1 MNSNPSRGPTSYA
14 SSDYNEDDLKDLW
27 CDPENPRVCRF
38 EEISAAAYRI
48 KDGIVKTS
56 CDLSHMNNDLNM
68 ELYFK
73 KDYMQFTGSFKERGA
88 RYTLIMLPQEQ
99 KQKGVIAASAGNH
112 AQALAYHGT
121 QLGIPVTVVMPIV
134 APIMKVE
141 NCKNYGAKVV
151 VHGADIG
158 ESRLHA
164 LKLAHKKGLMYING
178 YDHPNI
184 IAGQGTLGLEVLDQ
198 VPDLDAMVI
207 PVGGGG
213 LIAGIARALKTMKP
227 DVMIIGVEP
236 ELCPSFSTAMKHGK
250 AVHTPTSASL
260 ADGLTVPTV
269 GVNALATGAPLID
282 KIVTV
287 SEAWIAI
294 AILRLVELEKAVV
307 EGAGATPLAA
317 ILAGLLPELEGKKVV
332 LPICGGNIDTTLLGR
347 CLERG
352 LAADGR
358 LITFQVTVSD
368 RPGGIAELARL
379 ISNVGVS
386 IKDIVHERAWVR
398 TNTFAVGVRIL
409 AETRNRKHSKEL
421 FKLLRE
427 NYEEVNIMGFY
438 ESPEDYVAGNLQSSK
453 FESVEDET
461 PFEGNMNIQYNQDL
475 DNPYNEIVE
484 EDELTSASPVPPHE
498 RDSSTIHFKEVH
510 MNLSEN
516 EARSPPSLEEREPRS
531 ALVNGMREMTVNG
544 PTGKLMPRTK

>member
-1 MNSNPSRGPTSYA
+1 MGDRTQRDKRSEP
-14 SSDYNEDDLKDLW
+14 DDEEIKDFW
-27 CDPENPRVCRF
+27 CDPENPRTLKF
-38 EEISAAAYRI
+38 EEVSAAAYMVR
-48 KDGIVKTS
+48 DGVVMTP
-56 CDLSHMNNDLNM
+56 CDRSHMNS
-68 ELYFK
+68 ELGLEMYFK

-88 RYTLIMLPQEQ
+88 RYTLKRLPAEQ
-99 KQKGVIAASAGNH
+99 ARRGVIAASAGNH
-112 AQALAYHGT
+112 AQALAYHGGA
-121 QLGIPVTVVMPIV
+121 LGIPVTVVMPRV

-141 NCKNYGAKVV
+141 NCKKYGANIII
-151 VHGADIG
+151 HGENIG
-158 ESRLHA
+158 ESRTQA
-164 LKLAHKKGLMYING
+164 LKIGAKRGLMYVNG

-184 IAGQGTLGLEVLDQ
+184 LAGQGTMGLEILTQ
-198 VPDLDAMVI
+198 VPDVDAIVI

-213 LIAGIARALKTMKP
+213 LIAGVAVAVKTLKP
-227 DVMIIGVEP
+227 DVTIIGVEP
-236 ELCPSFSTAMKHGK
+236 EACPSFLTAMKAGK
-250 AVHTPTSASL
+250 AVQTPTLASL

-287 SEAWIAI
+287 SEAWISI
-294 AILRLVELEKAVV
+294 AILRLIELEKAVV
-307 EGAGATPLAA
+307 EGAGATGLAA

-484 EDELTSASPVPPHE
+484 EDELTSASPLPPHE

-544 PTGKLMPRTK
+544 PTGKLMSRTK